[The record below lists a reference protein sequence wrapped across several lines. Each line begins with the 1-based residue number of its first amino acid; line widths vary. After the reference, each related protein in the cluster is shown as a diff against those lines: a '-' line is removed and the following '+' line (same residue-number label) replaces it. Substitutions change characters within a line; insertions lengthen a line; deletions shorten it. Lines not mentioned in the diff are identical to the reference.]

1 MRPSRR
7 PPWFSPK
14 AVCSSKVSEAR
25 QDADV
30 HGSNWGG
37 TASHRELTIRASLV
51 AVTEAVKEVKK
62 LAVSSAPLEEVVETD
77 AQRVARIAEVTKT
90 VEEIN
95 KEDPRCPPPP
105 ARAAAPPRLRRSGP
119 GSTPAGA
126 CAQGTP

>member
-1 MRPSRR
+1 MGP
-7 PPWFSPK
+7 F
-14 AVCSSKVSEAR
+14 
-25 QDADV
+25 
-30 HGSNWGG
+30 GGG

-51 AVTEAVKEVKK
+51 AATEAVKEVKK

-77 AQRVARIAEVTKT
+77 AQRVARVAEVTKT

-105 ARAAAPPRLRRSGP
+105 ARAAAPPRSRRSGP
-119 GSTPAGA
+119 GSTPADA